1 MNEIKFEVRIKH
13 KATGNLWTEK
23 FTIDELLDR
32 NGCLYSPSIQEVVYK
47 RQFTGLKDKNGVE
60 IYVGDLIK
68 IEKGHKSNLK
78 IIFEITF
85 HQGAF
90 CMKPLEDI
98 DNSRSVSF
106 ICYRDQLI
114 REGHK
119 ADVSKYI
126 EKIGNIYENK
136 NLLP

>member
-1 MNEIKFEVRIKH
+1 MRV
-13 KATGNLWTEK
+13 
-23 FTIDELLDR
+23 TICDLCKKQVSFA
-32 NGCLYSPSIQEVVYK
+32 NSISVYDICSDCSI
-47 RQFTGLKDKNGVE
+47 RE
-60 IYVGDLIK
+60 DLIK

-136 NLLP
+136 NLLPWVICKEKQAHAMALNAGLEVKA